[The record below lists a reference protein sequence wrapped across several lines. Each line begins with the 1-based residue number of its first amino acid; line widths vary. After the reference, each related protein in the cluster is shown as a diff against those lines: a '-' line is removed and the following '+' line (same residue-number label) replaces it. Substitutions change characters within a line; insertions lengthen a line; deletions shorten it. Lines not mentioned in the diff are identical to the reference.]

1 MSDAEFGHFWV
12 FDKLKSDILDEILK
26 LGRDSFHNVSFVMS
40 VAGVGWNE
48 KKYLRG
54 GKSICLICDFQLIRF
69 FNWPAFESDQGLLE
83 CGEIRCQNF
92 KAIPVVRVVS
102 VDFLVVAE
110 VLSLVQAQAMRQAR
124 FGVMS
129 VSRFAR
135 AERI

>member
-1 MSDAEFGHFWV
+1 
-12 FDKLKSDILDEILK
+12 
-26 LGRDSFHNVSFVMS
+26 MS

-48 KKYLRG
+48 KEYLRG
-54 GKSICLICDFQLIRF
+54 GKSICLICDFQLIIFF
-69 FNWPAFESDQGLLE
+69 FNWPAFESDQGLPE
-83 CGEIRCQNF
+83 CGEMRCQNF

-102 VDFLVVAE
+102 VDFLVAAG

-129 VSRFAR
+129 VSSFAR